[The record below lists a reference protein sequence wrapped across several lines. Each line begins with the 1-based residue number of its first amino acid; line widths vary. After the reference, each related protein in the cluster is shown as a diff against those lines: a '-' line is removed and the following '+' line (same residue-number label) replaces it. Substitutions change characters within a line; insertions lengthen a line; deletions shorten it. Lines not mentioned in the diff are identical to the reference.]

1 MWENIHDVL
10 RRFVEQNDGF
20 IMWNGFAAVLAV
32 FSLIGQGAFS
42 QNILGQFLGLDQSV
56 SRETAE
62 QAELFPEVGEP
73 EPELSLAELIYA
85 EKSDYPE
92 LVSSSEYTT
101 RFDCVQAISGIYD
114 ASLVEGIYAIPRM
127 DFWLDRYI
135 GKAREIFICDGS
147 VLNAYF
153 DSNNSV
159 PVRWRMVRTSVDLI
173 LAELPTD
180 E

>member
-1 MWENIHDVL
+1 
-10 RRFVEQNDGF
+10 
-20 IMWNGFAAVLAV
+20 MWNKLIAIFAVVLV
-32 FSLIGQGAFS
+32 MGQGAFA
-42 QNILGQFLGLDQSV
+42 QNILGQLLGLDQGV
-56 SRETAE
+56 SREAAE

-73 EPELSLAELIYA
+73 EPEPSLAELING

-92 LVSSSEYTT
+92 LVSSSEYAT
-101 RFDCVQAISGIYD
+101 RSECVQAISGIYD

-135 GKAREIFICDGS
+135 GEAREIYICDGS

-153 DSNNSV
+153 DHNNSV
-159 PVRWRMVRTSVDLI
+159 PVRWRMVRTSIDII
-173 LAELPTD
+173 LVELETD